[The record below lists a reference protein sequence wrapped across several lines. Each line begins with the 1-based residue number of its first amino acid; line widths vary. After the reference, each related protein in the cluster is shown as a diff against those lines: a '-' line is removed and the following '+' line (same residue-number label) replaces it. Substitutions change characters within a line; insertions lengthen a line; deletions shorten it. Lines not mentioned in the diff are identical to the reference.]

1 MIDLTLDMEQYDC
14 PFIDTTDD
22 HDVAFRA
29 VQWEFD
35 AASRSLETRM
45 VVEGADRSTLE
56 SGLSAVQSHPNMR
69 SCDLFRKQEGTAMI
83 RTEIEETNA
92 MRVIRDNDGY
102 ITGPF
107 HIEAGREQWEV
118 GFDRERIASD
128 ALSELDRNNEFSVE
142 TRSEFATDELFDLL
156 ENAGAASELLEGCR
170 VLSETER
177 ETLTV
182 AAEKGYFDQPRGATL
197 QMLANEFDVS
207 DTAVSKNVRRA
218 ERKVLKRVVHA
229 MDELELE

>member
-22 HDVAFRA
+22 HAVAFRA

-45 VVEGADRSTLE
+45 LVEGTDRSALE
-56 SGLSAVQSHPNMR
+56 SGLSAVQGHPNMR
-69 SCDLFRKQEGTAMI
+69 ECDLFRKREETAVI
-83 RTEIEETNA
+83 RTEIDETNA

-107 HIEAGREQWEV
+107 HIEAGRERWEV
-118 GFDRERIASD
+118 GFDAERIASD
-128 ALSELDRNNEFSVE
+128 ALSELDRNNEFAVE
-142 TRSEFATDELFDLL
+142 SRSEVAGDDLFDLL
-156 ENAGAASELLEGCR
+156 ENADAATSLLEGCR

-218 ERKVLKRVVHA
+218 ERKVLRRVVEA
-229 MDELELE
+229 MDELDLE

>member
-22 HDVAFRA
+22 HDVAFSA

-35 AASRSLETRM
+35 QANRELETRM
-45 VVEGADRSTLE
+45 VVEGPDRSTLE
-56 SGLSAVQSHPNMR
+56 SGLSTVKSHPNMR
-69 SCDLFRKQEGTAMI
+69 ECDLFRKRGETAVI
-83 RTEIEETNA
+83 RTVIDETNA
-92 MRVIRDNDGY
+92 MSVIRDNDGY

-107 HIEAGREQWEV
+107 HIEDGSEHWAV
-118 GFDRERIASD
+118 GFDEDRTAGDALAELEVHNEFTVQSRTEFSASD
-128 ALSELDRNNEFSVE
+128 
-142 TRSEFATDELFDLL
+142 LFDLL
-156 ENAGAASELLEGCR
+156 ANADAANTLLEGCR

-177 ETLTV
+177 ETLRV
-182 AAEKGYFDQPRGATL
+182 AAEKGYFEQPRGATL

-218 ERKVLKRVVHA
+218 ERKILRRVVDA
-229 MDELELE
+229 MERID